1 MKRRMAT
8 VSRGPVRRKES
19 VLGVYGRVLIEICEE
34 AACSRD
40 SFRCAPDVKHS
51 VLPLLRFRTV

>member
-1 MKRRMAT
+1 M
-8 VSRGPVRRKES
+8 SRGPVRRKES